1 MSEKKSKRRRRRRK
15 PKEFGPLKERIQQ
28 GPFQNYELIPASDDQ
43 VKMSVI
49 LRQFVEPY
57 ISQTDSEESYRKL
70 LTLAV
75 LAWNASLLPTSD
87 GREMVD
93 NVFSSGDGDME
104 TDLVPEL
111 KEFVHQLIERKQAYF
126 RKYSRSIIDFEVVD
140 LGDQYHVSVASTPD
154 KQP

>member
-1 MSEKKSKRRRRRRK
+1 MSEKKSKRRRHRRK

-104 TDLVPEL
+104 TDLVAEL

-140 LGDQYHVSVASTPD
+140 LGDQYHVSVASTPV